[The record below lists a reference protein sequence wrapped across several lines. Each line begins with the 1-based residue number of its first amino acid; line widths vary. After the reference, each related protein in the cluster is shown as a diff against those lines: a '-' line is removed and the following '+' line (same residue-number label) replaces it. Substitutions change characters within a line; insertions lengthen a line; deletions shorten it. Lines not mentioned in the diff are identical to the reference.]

1 MAAAA
6 RGGGPGRQ
14 NAQPGHDTSGQALD
28 VTQARLLDSSAALE
42 DGKGALALRG
52 RDSQIDRDLAL
63 IERKL
68 IEEGLEDRMAGEDGQ
83 DGGPAGPGGRSAKKK
98 GKKKRKVRA
107 GAKTAL
113 QGDGAAGSGMLGRDG
128 PPPQS
133 RTALGAPRDD
143 VAAGLREAYGAN
155 GLPEDGRASGA
166 ASSEAAQPNLGG

>member
-6 RGGGPGRQ
+6 RGGGPGRPSVGG
-14 NAQPGHDTSGQALD
+14 QPGHDTSGQALD

-63 IERKL
+63 IERNL
-68 IEEGLEDRMAGEDGQ
+68 REEGLEDRVAGQGGQ
-83 DGGPAGPGGRSAKKK
+83 DRGPAGPGGRSAKKK

-113 QGDGAAGSGMLGRDG
+113 QGDGSGTLDRDG

-143 VAAGLREAYGAN
+143 VAAGLREAYGAD
-155 GLPEDGRASGA
+155 GLPEPAGRASGA